1 MSLKSTPKTMVVKI
15 YSPLS
20 NEPRDHF
27 KVPED
32 LSKSAANSI
41 HFRTILNDIISN
53 VMLLVI
59 IFLGKFI

>member
-1 MSLKSTPKTMVVKI
+1 MVVKI

-41 HFRTILNDIISN
+41 HFRTILKDIISN